1 MEILGWRHRMAKY
14 TFRPYRPLDEPPR
27 TWRDWPGWYGVA
39 AGIWI
44 LVLVLVVLV
53 RGC

>member
-1 MEILGWRHRMAKY
+1 MAKY
-14 TFRPYRPLDEPPR
+14 TFRPYRPLLDERPR

-39 AGIWI
+39 VGIVI